1 MKFVSRRLTALALA
15 AIAGLATPVGSL
27 WAQAFPNKPVRII
40 IPFGAGSGSDVGV
53 RLLTEAMS
61 KSIGQSFVI
70 ENRPGAS
77 GNLGMAAAAKSPA
90 DGYTYVTGGLGVN
103 AMNQFMMST
112 ERMGFDPEKD
122 IEPVILVAKLP
133 FLFAATSNF
142 GPSNVKELI
151 AAIKAKP
158 DSVNVAITQT
168 SSRILVEFFNRT
180 TGVPLF
186 LVPYKAAGN
195 AMSDVIGGTVNIA
208 VETIAALR
216 PHVTSGRLKPIA
228 VTSRRTSELLPGV
241 SSVAEQGI
249 ADFEYVGWT
258 SMYGPRGMPREAVNI
273 INAEMNKALAIPEI
287 KRRFIDLGFE
297 PGGGTP
303 QDLLAFEN
311 AERRRWGPLIK
322 SAGITAE

>member
-1 MKFVSRRLTALALA
+1 MKFASRTWIAAMAAAAGVMLAPA
-15 AIAGLATPVGSL
+15 QPL
-27 WAQAFPNKPVRII
+27 WAQAFPNKPIRLI

-53 RLLTEAMS
+53 RLLTEAMG
-61 KSIGQSFVI
+61 KSMGASFVV

-112 ERMGFDPEKD
+112 AQMGFDPEKD
-122 IEPVILVAKLP
+122 LEPVILVAKLP
-133 FLFAATSNF
+133 FLFAATPSF

-151 AAIKAKP
+151 NAIKAKP
-158 DSVNVAITQT
+158 ESVNVAITQT

-180 TGVPLF
+180 TGAPLF
-186 LVPYKAAGN
+186 LVPYKAAGT
-195 AMSDVIGGTVNIA
+195 AMSDVVGGTVNIA

-249 ADFEYVGWT
+249 ADFEYVGWV
-258 SMYGPRGMPREAVNI
+258 SMYGPRGTPAEAVNR
-273 INAEMNKALAIPEI
+273 INAEMNKALSQPDI

-303 QDLLAFEN
+303 ADLLNFEN
-311 AERRRWGPLIK
+311 SERRRWGPLIK
-322 SAGITAE
+322 AAGITAE

>member
-1 MKFVSRRLTALALA
+1 MKFFSRRLTALALA
-15 AIAGLATPVGSL
+15 AMAGLATPAGAL

-40 IPFGAGSGSDVGV
+40 VPFGAGSGSDVGV
-53 RLLTEAMS
+53 RLLTEAMA
-61 KSIGQSFVI
+61 KSLGQSFVV

-77 GNLGMAAAAKSPA
+77 GNLGLAAGAKSPA
-90 DGYTYVTGGLGVN
+90 DGYTYVSGGLGVN
-103 AMNQFMMST
+103 AMNQFMMSI

-122 IEPVILVAKLP
+122 LEPVILVAKLP
-133 FLFAATSNF
+133 FLIAATPSF

-168 SSRILVEFFNRT
+168 STRILAEFFNRT
-180 TGVPLF
+180 TGAPLF
-186 LVPYKAAGN
+186 LVPYKAAGT
-195 AMSDVIGGTVNIA
+195 AMSDVVGGTVNIA
-208 VETIAALR
+208 IETIAALR
-216 PHVTSGRLKPIA
+216 PHVAGGRLKPIA

-241 SSVAEQGI
+241 SSVAEQGFP
-249 ADFEYVGWT
+249 DFEYVGWT
-258 SMYGPRGMPREAVNI
+258 SMYGPRGIPREAVTL
-273 INAEMNKALAIPEI
+273 INAEMNKALALPDI

-303 QDLLAFEN
+303 QDLQAFEN

-322 SAGITAE
+322 AAGITAE